1 MESGSGNGKSEVGV
15 ESGNGNGE
23 VGVGNEFKN
32 LTRSS
37 PAVIDERVI
46 ADIFNQTMI
55 FLRTT

>member
-46 ADIFNQTMI
+46 AEILM
-55 FLRTT
+55 

>member
-1 MESGSGNGKSEVGV
+1 MRNRK
-15 ESGNGNGE
+15 NGNGE

-46 ADIFNQTMI
+46 AEM
-55 FLRTT
+55 LL